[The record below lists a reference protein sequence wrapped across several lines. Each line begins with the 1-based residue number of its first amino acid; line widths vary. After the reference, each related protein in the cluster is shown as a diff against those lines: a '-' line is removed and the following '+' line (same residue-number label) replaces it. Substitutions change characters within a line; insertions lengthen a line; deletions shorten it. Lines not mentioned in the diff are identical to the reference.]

1 MPTIC
6 GNCPHHPKGES
17 GAPLR
22 ETYAGQPSSFPL
34 STGERNVS
42 KKVHL
47 RRRRRKRRRTVRCGS
62 RCKQMTGDGWLKSE
76 VFWGHI
82 GGGTQTER
90 IQSLSVNRAGGL
102 CLPCKLAYHVNW
114 PILETGMSGKGSV
127 WKPAYLE
134 KRVYLE
140 EQACPGG
147 KTSLYG
153 ESGISRET
161 GLPEETCFKK
171 EKPTTKS
178 LWGRPLSIVSVLFV
192 LCRSFW
198 AFWAF
203 GTFSV
208 LLRYVIGA

>member
-1 MPTIC
+1 MRKLSPPSKGGRVVHLCERRMQGNRRVFPFPQVNGMSVKRFTC
-6 GNCPHHPKGES
+6 GGGGGNGGGLRDSEAVVS
-17 GAPLR
+17 RWR
-22 ETYAGQPSSFPL
+22 ETDGSSPKYSGGILAAGHRRSGYSPCL
-34 STGERNVS
+34 SIEQEACV
-42 KKVHL
+42 
-47 RRRRRKRRRTVRCGS
+47 
-62 RCKQMTGDGWLKSE
+62 
-76 VFWGHI
+76 
-82 GGGTQTER
+82 
-90 IQSLSVNRAGGL
+90 
-102 CLPCKLAYHVNW
+102 YHVNW